1 MRVLILS
8 ILLCSSCRA
17 YSDDFT
23 DVTVVRNYDGDT
35 LTVDLKGLPRVFGE
49 QITVRVKGL
58 DTPEMHASRMCERT
72 AAYAAQKFL
81 ERTLKDVKV
90 QLLNCQR
97 DKYFR
102 LLCTVKAGEVD
113 VTESLLKSGLAVVY
127 SGETKK
133 KWDCNKKKTW
143 LLDSTPTIEVVP

>member
-1 MRVLILS
+1 MRALLLS

-35 LTVDLKGLPRVFGE
+35 FTVDLKGLPPVFGE

-81 ERTLKDVKV
+81 EKTLKGAKV

-113 VTESLLKSGLAVVY
+113 VTESLLKSGLAVAY
-127 SGETKK
+127 NGETKK
-133 KWDCNKKKTW
+133 KWVCSKKQAPV
-143 LLDSTPTIEVVP
+143 LESPPTLEVVP